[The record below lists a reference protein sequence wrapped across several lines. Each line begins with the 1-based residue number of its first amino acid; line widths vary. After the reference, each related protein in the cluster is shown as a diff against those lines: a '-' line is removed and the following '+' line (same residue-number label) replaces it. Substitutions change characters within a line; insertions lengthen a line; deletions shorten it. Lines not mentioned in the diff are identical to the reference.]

1 MFDNFFSENPPIYE
15 IMWKTMVEL
24 ERGKTI
30 CQMRA
35 ACWVRKVKCAKT
47 HVCAFTP
54 TPKCTHALTRTP
66 SHTHTHTHTH
76 INKKFALEQTLKP
89 QTWSRGTALLFL

>member
-1 MFDNFFSENPPIYE
+1 MFDNFFSENRAIYE

-24 ERGKTI
+24 EGAKTI
-30 CQMRA
+30 WRMRA
-35 ACWVRKVKCAKT
+35 ACWVRKVQRAKT
-47 HVCAFTP
+47 HACAFTP

-66 SHTHTHTHTH
+66 SQTHTH
-76 INKKFALEQTLKP
+76 INKKFALEQTMKP